1 MSSVKEILAGIKD
14 PKILGEL
21 KEIMAS
27 NDDEKLKS
35 FLKTLSGDIKAKA
48 KIKASVEEAP
58 AETKAA
64 LIPSDYEWFRY
75 KGSSC
80 KNIPYA
86 DAIVCVQPDDVL
98 GISSI
103 VDYLGNSKVIF
114 PAYKTT
120 PISLSKDVLALLKN
134 RCNAYTGDVA
144 KLLAS
149 VEVTSGTVSVPL
161 IESSMIT
168 IENETSSLKSAV
180 QFYKKSGA
188 KSINSD
194 FYEGMR
200 KIIREFHN
208 LRDMKDVVVGSV
220 EASTEVIANKGEQNE
235 YIKGLDGLPTLL
247 PGFKKEKDEMHL
259 VLRAASMFCPV
270 IIESK
275 IKRPFRAEGADN
287 VINEMSKRL
296 KDVEKKFNE
305 KYKQLY
311 RDYFD
316 ACQKEIDK
324 LEDDID
330 SKKVNFN

>member
-1 MSSVKEILAGIKD
+1 MSTVKEILAGIKD

-27 NDDEKLKS
+27 NDDEKLKT

-48 KIKASVEEAP
+48 KVKASVEEAP

-75 KGSSC
+75 KGNRC

-86 DAIVCVQPDDVL
+86 DAVICVQPDDVL

-114 PAYKTT
+114 PSYKTT
-120 PISLSKDVLALLKN
+120 PISLSKDVLALVKN

-149 VEVTSGTVSVPL
+149 VE
-161 IESSMIT
+161 
-168 IENETSSLKSAV
+168 
-180 QFYKKSGA
+180 
-188 KSINSD
+188 
-194 FYEGMR
+194 
-200 KIIREFHN
+200 
-208 LRDMKDVVVGSV
+208 
-220 EASTEVIANKGEQNE
+220 ASTEVVANKGEQNE

>member
-1 MSSVKEILAGIKD
+1 MSYTNEILSSCD
-14 PKILGEL
+14 PSVLSEL
-21 KEIMAS
+21 KEIMAE

-35 FLKTLSGDIKAKA
+35 FLKSVSSNIKAK
-48 KIKASVEEAP
+48 KKVKASVEEKQV
-58 AETKAA
+58 EAA

-75 KGSSC
+75 KGSQC

-86 DAIVCVQPDDVL
+86 DAIICVEPDDVL
-98 GISSI
+98 GISTI

-114 PAYKTT
+114 PAYKST
-120 PISLSKDVLALLKN
+120 PISLSKDVLALVKN
-134 RCNAYTGDVA
+134 RCNVYTGDVA
-144 KLLAS
+144 KLLS
-149 VEVTSGTVSVPL
+149 T
-161 IESSMIT
+161 
-168 IENETSSLKSAV
+168 
-180 QFYKKSGA
+180 
-188 KSINSD
+188 
-194 FYEGMR
+194 
-200 KIIREFHN
+200 
-208 LRDMKDVVVGSV
+208 V
-220 EASTEVIANKGEQNE
+220 EASTEVVANKGEQNE

-259 VLRAASMFCPV
+259 VLRVASMFSPV

>member
-27 NDDEKLKS
+27 NDDKKLKA

-48 KIKASVEEAP
+48 KVKASVEEAP

-75 KGSSC
+75 KGSRC

-86 DAIVCVQPDDVL
+86 DAVICVQPDDVL

-114 PAYKTT
+114 PAYKST
-120 PISLSKDVLALLKN
+120 PISLSKDVLALVKN

-149 VEVTSGTVSVPL
+149 VE
-161 IESSMIT
+161 
-168 IENETSSLKSAV
+168 
-180 QFYKKSGA
+180 
-188 KSINSD
+188 
-194 FYEGMR
+194 
-200 KIIREFHN
+200 
-208 LRDMKDVVVGSV
+208 
-220 EASTEVIANKGEQNE
+220 ASTEVVANKGEQNTF
-235 YIKGLDGLPTLL
+235 IKELDGLYNLIPL
-247 PGFKKEKDEMHL
+247 FIKEKNEMHL
-259 VLRAASMFCPV
+259 ALKVYHGSCPV
-270 IIESK
+270 VIESK
-275 IKRPFRAEGADN
+275 IKRPFRAEGSDE
-287 VINEMSKRL
+287 VLEEMTKRL